1 MLWFL
6 VHCELVFSCLYAG
19 MQEGSEPYPNAFI
32 MLGVDFV
39 ITLVILDSRFCTI
52 QVDLLTLS
60 CYLIFS
66 VTWEFQHIKL
76 TDLNWTN

>member
-32 MLGVDFV
+32 MLGVDFA

-52 QVDLLTLS
+52 QVD
-60 CYLIFS
+60 
-66 VTWEFQHIKL
+66 
-76 TDLNWTN
+76 